1 MALHHDIAERLRN
14 IARLVG
20 RHSPNSPMIGVNGDR
35 VPAGIEQ
42 TVAEAALNTAA
53 DKLQAGTASISAI
66 GAVCRGKTTV
76 LNSLVGM
83 ELLPTNMDAN
93 TGGICKVEFGNNP
106 DSVTLVMDDD
116 STRTVTRKEFETFI
130 NLPQNVSV
138 TDEPV
143 LPDEL
148 TRLRYARLECDSPLL
163 ERGVTLVDTLGFNA
177 VNGEVQ
183 AATTR
188 QFLREASAVMLVL
201 NTAPLVEQTDLDI
214 LNACYYQTSKG
225 TENVFIVINERIK
238 RLSDEDRKELVE
250 KRAPAQL
257 GAFFVDDNGEFD
269 SARFRERVFLV
280 DPKAAS
286 ESDTGIPELEQALLR
301 YVDKGIAMDVEVE
314 SAVRQVLLPAL
325 RQVDNSIREQ
335 LAGYR
340 VSHEEFE
347 VHQKETMLQLQAL
360 RDDTTDLHENIIRK
374 GLHIADAAVRHFQMF
389 FTQRFGDRNSAWLSD
404 WQKVAPEVR
413 KIFGLSFRGIPKAL
427 SLVFSAKRRE
437 IASRELQGT
446 LQRLLLKQIEA
457 WKDAA
462 AKALKPE
469 INELSEMLGDRIGN
483 LALDIN
489 ALETALSKRAAQG
502 VDDAVTGAPGS
513 KTRIAQGLA
522 TILGVVTVDANQII
536 GGLTNPSYVAMIARF
551 VTDVVIVGIGTGL
564 ALSLFGTG
572 PLGWIAAVVIIA
584 LEFLGVHALDSRR
597 AANRIGKFV
606 GKEILKTFSADEVHA
621 TIRGEVEKQMEKVAA
636 GVRKLMREET
646 IALEQEIAR
655 VASVRSADGS
665 DKEVARLETISTL
678 VEEEFE
684 EISRLVYKRVL
695 TLEEREELEKS
706 VSGFWAG
713 ENADE
718 NAV

>member
-14 IARLVG
+14 IAGLVG
-20 RHSPNSPMIGVNGDR
+20 RHSPNAPKIEVNG
-35 VPAGIEQ
+35 VYVSAGIEQ

-53 DKLQAGTASISAI
+53 DKLQAGTASISAV

-83 ELLPTNMDAN
+83 ELLPTGMDAN

-177 VNGEVQ
+177 VNGKVQ

-201 NTAPLVEQTDLDI
+201 KTVSLVEQTDLDI

-225 TENVFIVINERIK
+225 TENMFIVINELMK
-238 RLSDEDRKELVE
+238 GLSDEDRKELVE

-374 GLHIADAAVRHFQMF
+374 GLHIADAAVHHFQMF

-413 KIFGLSFRGIPKAL
+413 AILGLSFRGIPKAL
-427 SLVFSAKRRE
+427 MLLFSAKRRE
-437 IASRELQGT
+437 TASRELQGT

-457 WKDAA
+457 WKDAI

-469 INELSEMLGDRIGN
+469 INELSEMLGDRIAKF
-483 LALDIN
+483 ALDVD

-513 KTRIAQGLA
+513 KTRIAQGSKLRIAQGLA
-522 TILGVVTVDANQII
+522 TILGVATVDTNQIT
-536 GGLTNPSYVAMIARF
+536 GGLTNPSYEAMMARLLTNAIVNRAVAPLFAMGF
-551 VTDVVIVGIGTGL
+551 VGWMV
-564 ALSLFGTG
+564 ALLF
-572 PLGWIAAVVIIA
+572 IA
-584 LEFLGVHALDSRR
+584 LEFLGVHVFDSRW
-597 AANRIGKFV
+597 AANQIGI
-606 GKEILKTFSADEVHA
+606 GKEILKTLSADEVHD
-621 TIRGEVEKQMEKVAA
+621 TIRGEVEKQVEEVAA
-636 GVRKLMREET
+636 RVRKLMREET
-646 IALEQEIAR
+646 IALEQEIVR
-655 VASVRSADGS
+655 VALVRSADGS
-665 DKEVARLETISTL
+665 DKEVARLETISAL
-678 VEEEFE
+678 VEEEFG
-684 EISRLVYKRVL
+684 EISRLVFGRVL
-695 TLEEREELEKS
+695 TPEERKELERS
-706 VSGFWAG
+706 VSGVKGG
-713 ENADE
+713 ENAD
-718 NAV
+718 